1 MEQLIM
7 AIETGG
13 TKIQLAIGTA
23 QGDILYN
30 HHAKVEREKGFRGV
44 LDVVTGIMPE
54 LMEKAREFGGKI
66 EKIGIGFGGPVDM
79 ASGTAI
85 WSPQIDGWGGFPVK
99 KYFEEKTGL
108 PTYLYNDSGAACWGE
123 YNRGAG
129 RGSEIFFYTNMGSGV
144 GGGVVIDG
152 KLFTGQGY
160 GAAEIG
166 HSYLYNPFYKSGE
179 SPVMQVENLC
189 AGWGIE
195 SRMRKDDIPKSSV
208 LWELCKGE
216 QHKIDC
222 LMWGEGIRQNDT
234 YSIKVLDETCE
245 FFSIAL
251 SNVICLFSPDTIA
264 IGGGVSLIGEPL
276 ISRINDYIKKYIY
289 INSRGRYKIVK
300 SELDEAVVLVGGL
313 LLAGRAG

>member
-1 MEQLIM
+1 
-7 AIETGG
+7 
-13 TKIQLAIGTA
+13 
-23 QGDILYN
+23 
-30 HHAKVEREKGFRGV
+30 
-44 LDVVTGIMPE
+44 
-54 LMEKAREFGGKI
+54 
-66 EKIGIGFGGPVDM
+66 
-79 ASGTAI
+79 
-85 WSPQIDGWGGFPVK
+85 
-99 KYFEEKTGL
+99 
-108 PTYLYNDSGAACWGE
+108 
-123 YNRGAG
+123 
-129 RGSEIFFYTNMGSGV
+129 
-144 GGGVVIDG
+144 
-152 KLFTGQGY
+152 
-160 GAAEIG
+160 
-166 HSYLYNPFYKSGE
+166 
-179 SPVMQVENLC
+179 MQVENLC